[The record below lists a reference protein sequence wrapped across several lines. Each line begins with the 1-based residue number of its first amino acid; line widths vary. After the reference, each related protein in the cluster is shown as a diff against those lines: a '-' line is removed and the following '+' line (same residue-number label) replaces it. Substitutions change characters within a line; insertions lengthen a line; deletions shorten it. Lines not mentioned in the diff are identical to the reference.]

1 MGNCFQKINKSSP
14 SSEIVPADMLKL
26 KPLPSP
32 LPPAITLY
40 GPSNCPITMYIR
52 FALSYKPVS
61 VQFVNSNTLSDMFLD
76 SPVLQF
82 GSERVSG
89 SPVTILGYLDSKFPA
104 PAVGRRRTAAAA
116 AAIVEVVALQHRSVT
131 WHVERVVTWAEDLVT
146 RKGIGRGDR
155 KVGTTRMEVK
165 KFGKRYGE
173 LLEVMLEHARM
184 EERVVFPVL
193 EKADRGLPKAA
204 NADHARDLPIMNGIN
219 EDIKAFG
226 VLDSGNPVYLEALK
240 NLSTRL
246 KTLQKHCHEHF
257 QDEERKL
264 LPLMEAVDLNKGQQ
278 ERLLEQCFEVMHGTH
293 SHLFRFFIEG
303 LCPQDAMHYL
313 DLVSSSIDR
322 EKVLSMFST
331 ILE

>member
-1 MGNCFQKINKSSP
+1 MGNCFQTVDKSSQ
-14 SSEIVPADMLKL
+14 SSEIVPADVL
-26 KPLPSP
+26 KPS
-32 LPPAITLY
+32 PPAITLY
-40 GPSNCPITMYIR
+40 GPSNCPITSYIL

-61 VQFVNSNTLSDMFLD
+61 VEFIVCNTLSDMLLD
-76 SPVLQF
+76 VPVLQF

-89 SPVTILGYLDSKFPA
+89 SPVTILGYLDSNFPA
-104 PAVGRRRTAAAA
+104 VAVAWRRSNTAAPE
-116 AAIVEVVALQHRSVT
+116 IVEVVVLQHKSVT
-131 WHVERVVTWAEDLVT
+131 RHLERVVTWAEDLVK
-146 RKGIGRGDR
+146 RKGIGRGDK

-173 LLEVMLEHARM
+173 LLELMLEHARM

-226 VLDSGNPVYLEALK
+226 VLDSGNPVYLEVLK

-246 KTLQKHCHEHF
+246 KTLQKHCHQHF
-257 QDEERKL
+257 QEEEKKL
-264 LPLMEAVDLNKGQQ
+264 LPLLEAVDLNKGEQ
-278 ERLLEQCFEVMHGTH
+278 ERLLERCFEAMHGTH

-313 DLVSSSIDR
+313 DLVISSCDR
-322 EKVLSMFST
+322 QKVSSMFST

>member
-1 MGNCFQKINKSSP
+1 MGNCFETLDKSSP
-14 SSEIVPADMLKL
+14 SSEIVPSDVF
-26 KPLPSP
+26 KPP
-32 LPPAITLY
+32 PPAITLY
-40 GPSNCPITMYIR
+40 GPSDCPITLYIR

-61 VQFVNSNTLSDMFLD
+61 VQFIVSNMLSDMLLD
-76 SPVLQF
+76 SPVLEF

-89 SPVTILGYLDSKFPA
+89 SPLTILGYLDAKFPA
-104 PAVGRRRTAAAA
+104 PAVGRRWSSTAAPE
-116 AAIVEVVALQHRSVT
+116 IVDAVVLQHKSVT
-131 WHVERVVTWAEDLVT
+131 WHVDRVVTWAEDLVK
-146 RKGIGRGDR
+146 RRGIGRGDR

-226 VLDSGNPVYLEALK
+226 VLDSKNPVYLEALK
-240 NLSTRL
+240 NLATRL
-246 KTLQKHCHEHF
+246 KTLQKHCHAHF
-257 QDEERKL
+257 QEEERKL

-278 ERLLEQCFEVMHGTH
+278 EILLEQCFEVMHGTH

-313 DLVSSSIDR
+313 DLVSRCCDR
-322 EKVLSMFST
+322 QKVSSMFST